1 MSLIFDIILDKNFF
15 SILKVDKE
23 QFQSLLNTAYA
34 EEKCEILKLFLDTM
48 FIKLNTISY
57 DDKNFIMNDILNRA
71 LIDDKIK
78 IVEIILE
85 VGINLK
91 KFLTNKVLKQ
101 LYMSH
106 HVSFTLKSLK
116 SIRNKIKIKNF
127 LV

>member
-1 MSLIFDIILDKNFF
+1 MSLIFDIILDKNLF

-91 KFLTNKVLKQ
+91 KFLTNKVEG
-101 LYMSH
+101 
-106 HVSFTLKSLK
+106 VFKSW
-116 SIRNKIKIKNF
+116 NT
-127 LV
+127 V